1 MGLNQI
7 TIIIGC
13 LNAIVFSG
21 VLFSSKTNVKS
32 NVFLSILILSLA
44 LNLGLSWALSLGL
57 FDKYIILH
65 VLPFGISFGLGPL
78 IYLYTLSLCSIKKIN
93 YYHLLFFIADYP
105 HNIYHLI
112 LGRNTESQVHEFLD
126 KLSFFALIIIVFY
139 LWKSWKVISK
149 HQIDLK
155 NNVSNIS
162 NQTLNWLKSLVI
174 VFIVSIPV
182 FLILWIILIKTG
194 LEFNDRFI
202 GYAYYTFAI
211 FWLGIGGIRQ
221 QQLIAT
227 NRVETSTINS
237 KKAPVNNER
246 IEALIYLMEVE
257 KLFLYPNLDIR
268 MLESK
273 LNLSAKQISEILN
286 AGLGKNFYRF
296 INEYRVEEFKKK
308 VKSNTNLTLYGV
320 ALESGFNSKA
330 TFQRVFKEI
339 SGIRPSEFISGNYR

>member
-1 MGLNQI
+1 MDLNEI
-7 TIIIGC
+7 IIIIGC

-21 VLFSSKTNVKS
+21 VLFSSKINVKS
-32 NVFLSILILSLA
+32 NTFLSILILALA
-44 LNLGLSWALSLGL
+44 FNLGLSWALSVGL
-57 FDKYIILH
+57 FDKYTILH
-65 VLPFGISFGLGPL
+65 LLPFGVSFGLGPL
-78 IYLYTLSLCSIKKIN
+78 IYLYTLSLCSVKKIN

-112 LGRNTESQVHEFLD
+112 LGRNTESQIHEFFD
-126 KLSFFALIIIVFY
+126 KFSFFALIIIVVY
-139 LWKSWKVISK
+139 LWKSWKIISK
-149 HQIDLK
+149 YQVDLK

-162 NQTLNWLKSLVI
+162 NQTLSWLKSLVI

-182 FLILWIILIKTG
+182 FLVLWIILIKTG

-227 NRVETSTINS
+227 NRVETSTMSS
-237 KKAPVNNER
+237 KKTPINKER

-268 MLESK
+268 MLETK
-273 LNLSAKQISEILN
+273 LDLSAKQISEALN
-286 AGLGKNFYRF
+286 IGLGKNFYRF

-308 VKSNTNLTLYGV
+308 VQSNTNLTLYGV

-339 SGIRPSEFISGNYR
+339 SGTSPSQFLKAN